1 MANPTK
7 GSSSAVN
14 IVVPGTILPF
24 SSCSDFLD
32 REPITKPEAGNFLT
46 GAIQVENYINGLYM
60 TLPSFSKFGLGVRS
74 EEKNSDN
81 IIAEKYDARLHG
93 QNNQFSGASDWQ
105 TGYQNLRKVNYF
117 FHNYKV
123 PEAQE
128 NEDVLSLK
136 GEAYFLRAYWHF
148 DLLKKFGSIPVMDA
162 FWDENAT
169 IAGLQIPAKTRNEV
183 ARFILSDLVEAK
195 NLLHSRGKYS
205 GIRINKEAAM
215 VLAMNVALYEG
226 TWEKYHSSDD
236 FASSTN
242 ESNYFLGEVI
252 NWGNELFGCGID
264 LYKTGQ
270 NPGDAFAALFN
281 SKDLSGMGEVL
292 LWRKYSSDEG
302 VFHDVNGNLK
312 AGVVDSEGAAGITQS
327 LMDNYLNADGTF
339 IDPTNEKF
347 KDFKETFEGR
357 DPRLIQTVMNEGA
370 KFASAT
376 TATPM
381 HLEEYSDEKKN
392 TISPPKLAGD
402 GNTRSLTG
410 YHIRLGIDTTFVSG
424 NGETALPIIRYAE
437 GLLAYAEAAAEL
449 EMWSDDIANKTLKAL
464 RERAGVKY
472 LAPAKDANFTDF
484 GYTLTPVL
492 QEIRRERR
500 SELALQ
506 GFRLDD
512 LMRWKADKLIVGKRG
527 KGAYVGDESILFK
540 SYSPDNQKR
549 IRERLT
555 LDDNKWADPMAGTL
569 PSGYQFHADRDY
581 LLPIPPSELELN
593 KKLKQ
598 NPKW

>member
-1 MANPTK
+1 MAFVAA
-7 GSSSAVN
+7 S
-14 IVVPGTILPF
+14 ILPF

-242 ESNYFLGEVI
+242 ESNYFLGEVL

-327 LMDNYLNADGTF
+327 LVDNYLNADGTF

-370 KFASAT
+370 KFASAI

-381 HLEEYSDEKKN
+381 HLEEYTDEKKN